1 MALVPDLAR
10 GPFFKEGHMSD
21 TEVLNPATPQE
32 TAAPEGP
39 FSQTAQPPQPEAVP
53 AETAQEVASDKW
65 WPGVESEDDIL
76 AHERIAP
83 RLEEREQQGYSRGV
97 LDGKVSALEVLDARS
112 NTVTQAQNVAS
123 AIIGRLNKAA
133 RDGNLDS
140 DAIDN
145 LLTDHTQSL
154 TALNRIIGDELRD
167 EGRVEGYRE
176 FVRSVAGHLSDTQ
189 LETEFTNRIALAL
202 RGVKDDRLV
211 SDFVTRITQK
221 AEKSAHDKGFEE
233 GKKAGEKA
241 VTERVK
247 AESRAGEGPHTAPGT
262 GGSSS
267 ITRAED
273 LDKISTAEWLAMP
286 QEQRDRLLQEA
297 KRVSR

>member
-1 MALVPDLAR
+1 
-10 GPFFKEGHMSD
+10 MSD
-21 TEVLNPATPQE
+21 TEVLAQTPPQE

-39 FSQTAQPPQPEAVP
+39 FTQTAQPPQPEAAP
-53 AETAQEVASDKW
+53 EPPETAPELGPGKQW
-65 WPGVESEDDIL
+65 WHEAESEDAIL
-76 AHERIAP
+76 AHETIAP

-133 RDGNLDS
+133 RDGNLAI

-145 LLTDHTQSL
+145 LLTDHAQSL
-154 TALNRIIGDELRD
+154 TALNRIIGDELKD

-176 FVRSVAGHLSDTQ
+176 FVRSVAGHLSDNQ

-221 AEKSAHDKGFEE
+221 AEKGAYDKGFGE

-241 VTERVK
+241 VTEKVK
-247 AESRAGEGPHTAPGT
+247 AESRAGAGPNTAPGM
-262 GGSSS
+262 GGGGGKPYSQM
-267 ITRAED
+267 TREERVA
-273 LDKISTAEWLAMP
+273 LSP
-286 QEQRDRLLQEA
+286 EQRDAAVAREIGA
-297 KRVSR
+297 

>member
-1 MALVPDLAR
+1 
-10 GPFFKEGHMSD
+10 MSD

-39 FSQTAQPPQPEAVP
+39 FTQTAQPPQPETV
-53 AETAQEVASDKW
+53 AETVVKPAQEVGPDKW
-65 WPGVESEDDIL
+65 WQGVESEDDIL
-76 AHERIAP
+76 AHETIAP
-83 RLEEREQQGYSRGV
+83 RLEEKEQQGYSRGV

-112 NTVTQAQNVAS
+112 NIVTQAQNVAS

-133 RDGNLDS
+133 RDGQLDS

-145 LLTDHTQSL
+145 LLTDHAQSL
-154 TALNRIIGDELRD
+154 TALNRIIGDELKD
-167 EGRVEGYRE
+167 SGRVEGYRE
-176 FVRSVAGHLSDTQ
+176 FVRSVANHLSDTQ

-202 RGVKDDRLV
+202 RGVKDDKLV

-221 AEKSAHDKGFEE
+221 AEKGSYDKGFGE

-247 AESRAGEGPHTAPGT
+247 AETRAGEGPNTAPGT
-262 GGSSS
+262 GGGGGGGWRTKTEARALHVQNKITNDEMRRINRDPS
-267 ITRAED
+267 IPD
-273 LDKISTAEWLAMP
+273 N
-286 QEQRDRLLQEA
+286 
-297 KRVSR
+297 